1 MNTSPRIKRR
11 EIAQQ
16 FIALHKEK
24 MRVDWVDDLL
34 DTYYKMEGG
43 VYGEA
48 HEENGNFWLEI
59 GRLESE
65 SGNPVIFE
73 WSLND

>member
-1 MNTSPRIKRR
+1 MNNQQKMK
-11 EIAQQ
+11 IAQD
-16 FIALHKEK
+16 FISLHKEK
-24 MRVDWVDDLL
+24 MRVNWVGDLL

-43 VYGEA
+43 SYGDT
-48 HEENGNFWLEI
+48 HEEDGNFWVEI
-59 GRLESE
+59 GKLESE